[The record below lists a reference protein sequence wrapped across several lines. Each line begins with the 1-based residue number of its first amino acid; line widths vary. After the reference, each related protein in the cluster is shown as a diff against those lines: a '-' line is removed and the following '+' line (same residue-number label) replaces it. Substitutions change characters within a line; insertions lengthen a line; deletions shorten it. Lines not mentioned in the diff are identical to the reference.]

1 MCEFP
6 NNTSPRELLARKET
20 SAQYLIAG
28 GTVVNRTATSF
39 SIVAKQ
45 SDLSKDISCAEIE
58 SRKKRAG
65 WLYAIPPRLRTELK
79 PALGQC

>member
-28 GTVVNRTATSF
+28 GTVVNRTAMSF

-45 SDLSKDISCAEIE
+45 FDFE
-58 SRKKRAG
+58 
-65 WLYAIPPRLRTELK
+65 
-79 PALGQC
+79 